1 MISNAEGVISRRTFK
16 KINFCLPEISP
27 LAAENLN
34 IVSCRSPPFPS
45 NPVIPIGK
53 TGSKAYP
60 PFCWGLP
67 VFICTLTSVAL
78 SVITFITFIKPN
90 HCEYNYLNSFQKRG
104 RLSMARRISSIIYL
118 ILILMTA
125 GCGYNTIQTNE
136 EAVKAAWG
144 DVEAAYQR
152 RNDLIPNLVEVVK
165 GYAAHERETLTA
177 VTEARAKVGSI
188 QMNKNLL
195 EDPAA
200 FSQFQNAQGAM
211 SSALSR
217 LMVVVERYP
226 DLKANQNFQDLQH
239 QLEGTENRINVAR
252 VRYNKAVEV
261 FNGSIRVFPNNL
273 TNKFILGLKLKEPF
287 KAEAGAEKA
296 PKVKF

>member
-1 MISNAEGVISRRTFK
+1 MEGAMKRPVTFGLMILV
-16 KINFCLPEISP
+16 LM
-27 LAAENLN
+27 L
-34 IVSCRSPPFPS
+34 
-45 NPVIPIGK
+45 
-53 TGSKAYP
+53 
-60 PFCWGLP
+60 
-67 VFICTLTSVAL
+67 TL
-78 SVITFITFIKPN
+78 
-90 HCEYNYLNSFQKRG
+90 
-104 RLSMARRISSIIYL
+104 
-118 ILILMTA
+118 A

-165 GYAAHERETLTA
+165 AYAKHEKETLTA
-177 VTEARAKVGSI
+177 VTEARSKVGAI
-188 QMNKNLL
+188 QMDKNIL
-195 EDPAA
+195 EDPKA
-200 FSQFQNAQGAM
+200 FSQFQAAQGAM

-252 VRYNKAVEV
+252 VRYNKTVEV
-261 FNGSIRVFPNNL
+261 FNGSIRVFPNSL
-273 TNKFILGLKLKEPF
+273 TNKFLLGLKLKEPF

-296 PKVKF
+296 PQVKF

>member
-1 MISNAEGVISRRTFK
+1 MIQRIRTGLLIVVLVI
-16 KINFCLPEISP
+16 L
-27 LAAENLN
+27 
-34 IVSCRSPPFPS
+34 VS
-45 NPVIPIGK
+45 
-53 TGSKAYP
+53 
-60 PFCWGLP
+60 
-67 VFICTLTSVAL
+67 
-78 SVITFITFIKPN
+78 
-90 HCEYNYLNSFQKRG
+90 
-104 RLSMARRISSIIYL
+104 
-118 ILILMTA
+118 

-144 DVEAAYQR
+144 DVEASYQR

-165 GYAAHERETLTA
+165 GYAKHEQETLTA

-188 QMNKNLL
+188 QMNKALL
-195 EDPAA
+195 DNPQA
-200 FSQFQNAQGAM
+200 FSQFQSAQGAM

-226 DLKANQNFQDLQH
+226 DLKANQNFRDLQH

-252 VRYNKAVEV
+252 TRYNKAVET
-261 FNGSIRVFPNNL
+261 FNVSIRVFPNNL
-273 TNKFILGLKLKEPF
+273 TNNFILGLKMKEPF